1 MDDVAIIGAG
11 PVGLALAILLAQNG
25 RSVRVFE
32 QRSVPAAHSRA
43 FGLHPPAQQVLD
55 QLGVGEAAQRHGVQI
70 RGGLGISRGRS
81 IAAMDF
87 ATIGGQYPYVL
98 SLPQQSTEQLLRER
112 LEQLAPGSMMW
123 STAFEQ
129 VLKQSEQAVEFA
141 AGGVVHRARW
151 LAGADGVRSAVRTD
165 LEVGFAGRDH
175 RDRYLMGDFPDSTG
189 LAHTAALFLHQQGI
203 VESFPLP
210 GARRRWVVR
219 VEQKLA
225 DDSPG
230 TLAETILSRTGYL
243 LDPGTCTMT
252 SYFGTATRMVSS
264 MVHGRVVLLGDAAH
278 QISPIGGQGL
288 SLGLADAQAAASVF
302 AAGAPAGSLD
312 DLRLAAAR
320 SAARRAQ
327 VNMLLG
333 RALPSWTVPL
343 RDSVISSLAASAW
356 LKETVARSFTMTSPG
371 QRTLPVA

>member
-11 PVGLALAILLAQNG
+11 PVGLALAILLAQHG

-32 QRSVPAAHSRA
+32 QRSAPAAHSRA

-87 ATIGGQYPYVL
+87 ATIGGPYPYVL
-98 SLPQQSTEQLLRER
+98 SLPQQSTEHLLRER
-112 LEQLAPGSMMW
+112 LERLAPGSLMPGR
-123 STAFEQ
+123 AFEK
-129 VLKQSEQAVEFA
+129 VLGQSEQSVEFA
-141 AGGVVHRARW
+141 AGGTAYRARW

-165 LEVGFAGRDH
+165 LGMDFAGANH
-175 RDRYLMGDFPDSTG
+175 RDRYLMGDFPDTTG

-210 GARRRWVVR
+210 GAWRRWVVR
-219 VEQKLA
+219 VEQKL
-225 DDSPG
+225 DNDSPG
-230 TLAETILSRTGYL
+230 ILTEMIMDRTGYL
-243 LDPGTCTMT
+243 LDPGACTMT

-288 SLGLADAQAAASVF
+288 SLGLADAQAIADLI
-302 AAGAPAGSLD
+302 AAGAAAGSLD

-333 RALPSWTVPL
+333 RALPSWSVPL
-343 RDSVISSLAASAW
+343 RDAAISALAASGW
-356 LKETVARSFTMTSPG
+356 LKQKVARSFTMTSPG
-371 QRTLPVA
+371 QRTIPVA

>member
-11 PVGLALAILLAQNG
+11 PVGLALAILLAQRG
-25 RSVRVFE
+25 HGVRVFE
-32 QRSVPAAHSRA
+32 QRTAPVARSRA

-55 QLGVGEAAQRHGVQI
+55 QLGVGVAAQRSGVQI

-87 ATIGGQYPYVL
+87 ATLGGPYPYVL
-98 SLPQQSTEQLLRER
+98 SLPQQSTEHLLRER
-112 LEQLAPGSMMW
+112 LERLAPGSMLPGC
-123 STAFEQ
+123 AFEQ
-129 VLKQSEQAVEFA
+129 VLGQSGQAVEFA
-141 AGGVVHRARW
+141 AGGAAFRARW

-165 LEVGFAGRDH
+165 LGVDFAGAAH
-175 RDRYLMGDFPDSTG
+175 RDRYLMGDFPDTTG
-189 LAHTAALFLHQQGI
+189 MVQTAALFLHQQGI

-210 GARRRWVVR
+210 GAQRRWVVR
-219 VEQKLA
+219 AQRMQVE
-225 DDSPG
+225 DSPEA
-230 TLAETILSRTGYL
+230 LAELVYQRTGYL
-243 LDPGTCTMT
+243 LDPGGCTMT

-288 SLGLADAQAAASVF
+288 SLGLDDAQAVARF
-302 AAGAPAGSLD
+302 IAAGAPAGSLD

-320 SAARRAQ
+320 GAARRAQ

-333 RALPSWTVPL
+333 RGLPSWAVPL
-343 RDSVISSLAASAW
+343 RDSAISALAGSAW
-356 LKETVARSFTMTSPG
+356 LTQKVARGFTMTGPG
-371 QRTLPVA
+371 QRSIPVA